1 LVAAELVEFVC
12 CEFSP
17 LFPEFSLSLN
27 HKIKTSLA
35 NQLKIFKL
43 RLKTIKTKICKASFS
58 SNSMNK
64 YIIYVEANL

>member
-1 LVAAELVEFVC
+1 LVAAEIVEFVC

-27 HKIKTSLA
+27 HKIETSLT
-35 NQLKIFKL
+35 NQLKTFKL

-58 SNSMNK
+58 SNS
-64 YIIYVEANL
+64 YIIYVETNL

>member
-27 HKIKTSLA
+27 HKIETSLT
-35 NQLKIFKL
+35 NQLKTIQ
-43 RLKTIKTKICKASFS
+43 IKTKICKASFS
-58 SNSMNK
+58 SNS
-64 YIIYVEANL
+64 YIIYDETNL